1 MLAHYFLQRDTSN
14 ELNFRSS
21 QVIIKILNVIIICT
35 LKSGV
40 NSFADE
46 RYQWKCSI
54 HNYRSHCVIIHF
66 ESLSFNQFFNKKFS
80 LIEYIFFAVHSFCAE
95 INIRNEFVGPNPC
108 LYSLINSQEVR
119 CVLLFQYN
127 NDEKR
132 VILNQ

>member
-1 MLAHYFLQRDTSN
+1 MRGIN
-14 ELNFRSS
+14 G
-21 QVIIKILNVIIICT
+21 NVRYIII
-35 LKSGV
+35 
-40 NSFADE
+40 A
-46 RYQWKCSI
+46 
-54 HNYRSHCVIIHF
+54 IIAPSYF

-95 INIRNEFVGPNPC
+95 INIRNEFADPNPC